1 MLIGGEYMT
10 RAQINRIKKII
21 SDHMEVLMQ
30 IVIGEGKPSQELLR
44 KLKLP
49 KEITDM
55 IKTSYQYGRLG
66 VIQGKSLTAM
76 SEKDV
81 EQLLRKLKVTKAQ
94 QRSVDYSKMR
104 AQQAID
110 TLTQKITATTV
121 TLALQSDQKMWEVVK
136 EVIPDAL
143 ENNTPRHRV
152 IQQLRDNT
160 QDLNRDWHR
169 VAHTEMWNAKL
180 QGEAEAI
187 INNESPLSKQGGDT
201 LVYKK
206 PAHNACKKCKQLLL
220 EPDGVTPKVF
230 KMSELIANGDNYG
243 LKQADWKPVVGT
255 IHPNCMCPL
264 NVMPPG
270 TKFDSQGNLVPDK

>member
-1 MLIGGEYMT
+1 MT

-143 ENNTPRHRV
+143 ENT
-152 IQQLRDNT
+152 
-160 QDLNRDWHR
+160 
-169 VAHTEMWNAKL
+169 
-180 QGEAEAI
+180 
-187 INNESPLSKQGGDT
+187 
-201 LVYKK
+201 
-206 PAHNACKKCKQLLL
+206 
-220 EPDGVTPKVF
+220 
-230 KMSELIANGDNYG
+230 
-243 LKQADWKPVVGT
+243 
-255 IHPNCMCPL
+255 
-264 NVMPPG
+264 
-270 TKFDSQGNLVPDK
+270 